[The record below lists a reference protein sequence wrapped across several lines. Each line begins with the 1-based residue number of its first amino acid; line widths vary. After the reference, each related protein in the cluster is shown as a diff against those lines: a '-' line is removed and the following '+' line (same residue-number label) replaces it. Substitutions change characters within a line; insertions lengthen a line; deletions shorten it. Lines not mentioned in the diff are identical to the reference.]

1 MKFCSVNKYNLKSAR
16 CEDSWIRH
24 GLKMCTHVTL
34 LVLHFAGWCTQAYGV
49 QDKLDVTCI
58 DLYLCNIYVFVYL
71 HVTCGHY
78 IKLESRYDMWYVLH
92 VFSLYFFFVYLYCP
106 VEPSVAINTWAIG
119 WSVGICL
126 VTEHLSLKTSNGL
139 SVAINIQGSKL
150 SVAKSTV
157 WR

>member
-16 CEDSWIRH
+16 YEDSWIRH

-58 DLYLCNIYVFVYL
+58 ELYLYNIYVFVYL
-71 HVTCGHY
+71 HVTCRHY

-92 VFSLYFFFVYLYCP
+92 VFSLYFFLYLYCP
-106 VEPSVAINTWAIG
+106 VELTVAINTWAIG

-126 VTEHLSLKTSNGL
+126 VIEHLSLKTSNRL
-139 SVAINIQGSKL
+139 SVAINI
-150 SVAKSTV
+150 
-157 WR
+157 

>member
-16 CEDSWIRH
+16 FKDSWIRH

-58 DLYLCNIYVFVYL
+58 DLYLCDIYVFVYL

-78 IKLESRYDMWYVLH
+78 IKLESSMICDMCYM
-92 VFSLYFFFVYLYCP
+92 FSHCIYFFVYLYCH

-139 SVAINIQGSKL
+139 SVAINIRGNGL
-150 SVAKSTV
+150 SVAKSIV
-157 WR
+157 CR